1 MHALDIKGAGKAGCW
16 LHPWP
21 ACHKKSTRRSPQVQP
36 DHPAFPAQWLQRGSF
51 VLSPGTGLCCP
62 RRHAKRASRHLTPAS
77 GCQDHTTSPSASASF
92 VRTDQSARVAIASIA
107 ARLTFSDDWPSRP
120 SGIEAG
126 WRDKIMHFRK
136 TESKIFFAPRLD
148 GRINPASRCEHS
160 FFFAHAVLAR
170 QPALHRPQHLQ
181 TPSRPG
187 ESVRVSVIA
196 SASDA
201 IQKSGR
207 ERKAGLLRRDRASQ

>member
-1 MHALDIKGAGKAGCW
+1 VLVAPMARVPQKKHAAVTTG
-16 LHPWP
+16 
-21 ACHKKSTRRSPQVQP
+21 STGSSGLPCAMVLTVSFALPGDRALLPPSRADRS
-36 DHPAFPAQWLQRGSF
+36 ARL
-51 VLSPGTGLCCP
+51 
-62 RRHAKRASRHLTPAS
+62 ASAS